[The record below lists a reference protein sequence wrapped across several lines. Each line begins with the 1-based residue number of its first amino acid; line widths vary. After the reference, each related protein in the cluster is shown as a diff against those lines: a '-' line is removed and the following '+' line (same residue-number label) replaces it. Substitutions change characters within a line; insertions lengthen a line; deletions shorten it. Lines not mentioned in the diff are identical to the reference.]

1 VALPIENY
9 AIIGNRASAGLVGSD
24 GSIDWLGFPRFDSPA
39 CFAALLG
46 GPENGRW
53 LIAPRADNVRVRR
66 RYRQGTLI
74 LETDFETSDG
84 VITLTDCMQRR
95 GSASDVL
102 RLVRGIRGSVPMRM
116 ELSIRFG
123 NGEVVPWVSRLPD
136 GRLRAV
142 AGPDQLL
149 LETPVEHRG
158 ENLTTVAEFQIHE
171 GEEIPFTLT
180 WEESFRPAPDSPR
193 LKAALD
199 ELEMEWKQWSARCNV
214 TGEYAEPVLRSL
226 LTLRALEDF
235 ETGGIVAAATTS
247 LPEIPGGVR
256 NWDYRYCWLRDA
268 TFTLYA
274 LMESGY
280 QDEAGAWRDW
290 LMRAVAGTPDNM
302 QIMYGLAGERR
313 LDEYELP
320 HLKGYENSRPVR
332 IGNAAAQQFQLDV
345 FGEVLDSFYQ
355 ARRAGLE
362 IADDLW
368 NLELG
373 LARRL
378 ESLWREPDEGIWEVR
393 GGPRHFTW
401 SKVMAWVGFD
411 RVVRTIEE
419 FGLPGPVEEFRR
431 ARQAVREEIE
441 TRGFDRELNSF
452 VQSFGGKELDASLLL
467 IPAVGFL
474 KCDDA
479 RVRATVARIEKCLLH
494 DGFLARYDP
503 RSGVDG
509 LPGGEGVF
517 LACSFWLVDSYILQ
531 GRHDEARRLFE
542 RLLALR
548 NDVGLLSEEYDPAAK
563 RLLGNFPQAFSHVAL
578 VNSALNLTRIK
589 KPAEHRGSS

>member
-9 AIIGNRASAGLVGSD
+9 AILGNRASAAVVGSD

-53 LIAPRADNVRVRR
+53 LIAPRADNARVSR
-66 RYRQGTLI
+66 RYRPGTLI
-74 LETDFETSDG
+74 LETDFETADG
-84 VITLTDCMQRR
+84 TITLIDCMQRR

-102 RLVRGIRGSVPMRM
+102 RLVRGIKGTVPMRM

-142 AGPDQLL
+142 AGPDQLV

-171 GEEIPFTLT
+171 GEEIPFALS
-180 WEESFRPAPDSPR
+180 WEESFRPAPESPR
-193 LKAALD
+193 LKDALD
-199 ELEMEWKQWSARCNV
+199 EVEKEWKQWSARCNIS
-214 TGEYAEPVLRSL
+214 GEYAEAVLRSL
-226 LTLRALEDF
+226 ITLRALEDF
-235 ETGGIVAAATTS
+235 ETGGIVAAVTTS

-256 NWDYRYCWLRDA
+256 NWDYRYCWLRDS

-290 LMRAVAGTPDNM
+290 LMRAVAGTPDKM

-320 HLKGYENSRPVR
+320 HLKGYANSRPVR
-332 IGNAAAQQFQLDV
+332 VGNAAARQLQLDV

-355 ARRAGLE
+355 ARRAGLA
-362 IADDLW
+362 IAEDLW
-368 NLELG
+368 NLELL

-419 FGLPGPVEEFRR
+419 FGLPGPVDEFRR

-441 TRGFDRELNSF
+441 TRGFDRDLNSF

-467 IPAVGFL
+467 IPTVGFL
-474 KCDDA
+474 KCDDP
-479 RVRATVARIEKCLLH
+479 RVKATVARIEKCLLH
-494 DGFLARYDP
+494 DGFVARYDS
-503 RSGVDG
+503 RTGVDG

-548 NDVGLLSEEYDPAAK
+548 NDVGLLSEEYDPAGK

-578 VNSALNLTRIK
+578 VNSALNLTRAK
-589 KPAEHRGSS
+589 KPAEHRGS

>member
-1 VALPIENY
+1 MALPIENY
-9 AIIGNRASAGLVGSD
+9 AILGNRASAAVVGSD

-53 LIAPRADNVRVRR
+53 LIAPRADNARVSR
-66 RYRQGTLI
+66 RYRPGTLI
-74 LETDFETSDG
+74 LETDFETADG
-84 VITLTDCMQRR
+84 TITLIDCMQRR

-102 RLVRGIRGSVPMRM
+102 RLVRGIKGTVPMRM

-142 AGPDQLL
+142 AGPDQLV

-171 GEEIPFTLT
+171 GEEIPFALS
-180 WEESFRPAPDSPR
+180 WEESFRPAPESPR
-193 LKAALD
+193 LKDALD
-199 ELEMEWKQWSARCNV
+199 EVEKEWKQWSARCNIS
-214 TGEYAEPVLRSL
+214 GEYAEAVLRSL
-226 LTLRALEDF
+226 ITLRALEDF
-235 ETGGIVAAATTS
+235 ETGGIVAAVTTS

-256 NWDYRYCWLRDA
+256 NWDYRYCWLRDS

-290 LMRAVAGTPDNM
+290 LMRAVAGTPDKM

-320 HLKGYENSRPVR
+320 HLKGYANSRPVR
-332 IGNAAAQQFQLDV
+332 VGNAAARQLQLDV

-355 ARRAGLE
+355 ARRAGLA
-362 IADDLW
+362 IAEDLW
-368 NLELG
+368 NLELL

-419 FGLPGPVEEFRR
+419 FGLPGPVDEFRR

-441 TRGFDRELNSF
+441 TRGFDRDLNSF

-467 IPAVGFL
+467 IPTVGFL
-474 KCDDA
+474 KCDDP
-479 RVRATVARIEKCLLH
+479 RVKATVARIEKCLLH
-494 DGFLARYDP
+494 DGFVARYDS
-503 RSGVDG
+503 RTGVDG

-548 NDVGLLSEEYDPAAK
+548 NDVGLLSEEYDPAGK

-578 VNSALNLTRIK
+578 VNSALNLTRAK
-589 KPAEHRGSS
+589 KPAEHRGS